1 MREREREGESMSE
14 SRSKC
19 VHVFGNWEISEWTP
33 NRVALK
39 RNGASERGMEEGER
53 TILIGTHANTY
64 G

>member
-1 MREREREGESMSE
+1 MSE